1 MAAPE
6 APAPLPPVAP
16 AALAAAVPGRW
27 WVRWRREWTHS
38 LRFRFLALG
47 LMPLLVA
54 FPVVIAAL
62 VLVGGERSNSLL
74 QANVRSNLAGAHN
87 YLAQMKTQT
96 SVRLAQLVRSE
107 RLIDAVKNHQR
118 SRDIDQLLHTAAES
132 SGLDYLV
139 VATADGRV
147 LASST
152 GVALSNRLPDSYVI
166 RQARIGVANAAYE
179 RFGALELNA
188 LSPQFAQQVQGAPG
202 QPEPG
207 QGLLINAAAHFP
219 LSVDIPD
226 TILVGGMLLN
236 KNLSLIEHM
245 REIIYPVGTLPDDSE
260 GMTAIF
266 LDAQAIASS
275 RQHSNGTQP
284 PGLQA
289 PPEVL
294 RTVLQEQLPWFGT
307 HAVANESY
315 MLGYQVLTNGDG
327 AAVGMIGVGFPAAP
341 YQRMALVLLALV
353 SGLLALSMLAI
364 SVLFLRAGRELTQ
377 RLQAMGDTMN
387 AVRQGQR
394 QARLALPGERDELAR
409 LGQDFNDL
417 LNTIAE
423 QEAQQQAAQRTIA
436 DEAARRRVLFEQ
448 ARDGVV
454 IIDTQ
459 GHVVECNTSGAAML
473 GYSTAELCHR
483 RWHDWDA
490 QHSPAQ
496 IDELLHNVGPQGR
509 FLETLHRRQDG
520 STYTA
525 EVSLSRAEWAGQTL
539 VFALHRDISQRK
551 AVEEEL
557 ERYRQ
562 NLERLVQERTRALNE
577 LNADLEHMVD
587 VRTAQLAAANAAKS
601 EFLANM
607 SHEIRTPMNAVLG
620 LAQLLLDMEL
630 APKQRDYMHKIH
642 QAATTLLGVLND
654 ILDYSKI
661 EAGYLRVET
670 VPLRLDEVLRNSV
683 TLFENRAA
691 EKRLQLDWQIEPQV
705 PLLLEGDPLRL
716 GQVLN
721 NLIGNAIKFTAR
733 GSVQVQVALAQNL
746 AQAVLLKVVVRDTGI
761 GLTPEQVG
769 GIFEAFQQA
778 DASTTRK
785 YGGTGLGLSISK
797 RLVELMGGEM
807 GVESEAGQ
815 GSRFWFTVRLGLCAP
830 SLAAPGATD
839 RDATWLPGG
848 SAPAWS
854 EVVAT
859 TAPIRGARVLLVDD
873 NATNRLVAS
882 EYLDKMG
889 LRVQQAYNGLSA
901 LELATQ
907 QPFDAILMDLHMNGM
922 DGFAAA
928 RAIRA
933 HPVGHDV
940 PIIAL
945 SAAALQ
951 RDVAASQA
959 AGMNAHLPK
968 PINALQLA
976 RALVQWIAPRSADA
990 PATLPAPGVADGP
1003 AAPSTSAASATAA
1016 GPAPAARVAAP
1027 FQLPGLDVVRAV
1039 AALDHDWGRL
1049 RRVLLSFYRDC
1060 APLPAALDAALQQR
1074 HWAEAVRHVHSVKGL
1089 APVIGAGALQQV
1101 AQRLEA
1107 ELEQQQASLYPD
1119 FVRLLQQALA
1129 AIAPLVQD
1137 DARAQARPA
1146 PDSASAPLRTIEVDA
1161 LLQRLR
1167 ALAPLLAGGQVKACG
1182 LSAEI
1187 AALVAGTDWQQPYA
1201 PVAQAIEQLD
1211 FKTARQHLYNLAD
1224 AQHWSLP

>member
-1 MAAPE
+1 MAFWPSSDRLCSTACPCGVPVVADLE
-6 APAPLPPVAP
+6 APAPLPPVV
-16 AALAAAVPGRW
+16 AVPVAGAVVGPWWARW
-27 WVRWRREWTHS
+27 HREWAHS

-87 YLAQMKTQT
+87 YLEQMKTQT

-107 RLIDAVKNHQR
+107 RLIYAVKNHQR

-139 VATADGRV
+139 VATAEGQV

-166 RQARIGVANAAYE
+166 RQARVGVANAAYE
-179 RFGALELNA
+179 RFDALELNA
-188 LSPQFAQQVQGAPG
+188 LSPQFAPRVQDAVDMPA
-202 QPEPG
+202 PG

-226 TILVGGMLLN
+226 TILVGGIVFN
-236 KNLSLIEHM
+236 KNLSLIEHL

-260 GMTAIF
+260 GVASIF
-266 LDAQAIASS
+266 LGAQMVASS
-275 RQHSNGTQP
+275 RQHSNGSQTLELQP
-284 PGLQA
+284 PQ
-289 PPEVL
+289 EVVG
-294 RTVLQEQLPWFGT
+294 TVLDEQARWFGT
-307 HAVANESY
+307 HSVAGHNY
-315 MLGYQVLTNGDG
+315 MLGYQALTNGDG
-327 AAVGMIGVGFPAAP
+327 EAVGMISVGFPAAP

-353 SGLLALSMLAI
+353 SGLLALTMLAI

-387 AVRQGQR
+387 AVRRGER
-394 QARLALPGERDELAR
+394 QARLVLPGDRDELAQ

-423 QEAQQQAAQRTIA
+423 QQAQQQAAQRTIA

-459 GHVVECNTSGAAML
+459 GQVVECNSSGAAML
-473 GYSTAELCHR
+473 GYTTDELRQC

-490 QHSPAQ
+490 QHSLAQ

-509 FLETLHRRQDG
+509 FLETLHRRKDG

-630 APKQRDYMHKIH
+630 APKQRDYLHKIH

-661 EAGYLRVET
+661 EAGYLRVEM
-670 VPLRLDEVLRNSV
+670 VPMRLDEVLRNSV
-683 TLFENRAA
+683 TLFEARAT
-691 EKRLQLDWQIEPQV
+691 EKQLQLDWHIEPQV

-733 GSVQVQVALAQNL
+733 GSVQVVVSCAQTL
-746 AQAVLLKVVVRDTGI
+746 PQAVLLKVVVRDTGI
-761 GLTPEQVG
+761 GLTAEQIS

-807 GVESEAGQ
+807 GVDSEAGQ
-815 GSRFWFTVRLGLCAP
+815 GSRFWFTVRLGVCAP
-830 SLAAPGATD
+830 SLLVPTGGRPDSAE
-839 RDATWLPGG
+839 LPGG
-848 SAPAWS
+848 RAPAWT

-889 LRVQQAYNGLSA
+889 LLVQQAYNGISA
-901 LELATQ
+901 VEMATQ

-933 HPVGHDV
+933 HPAGQHV

-976 RALVQWIAPRSADA
+976 RALVQWIAPRSTIA
-990 PATLPAPGVADGP
+990 PLAEPQPPADG
-1003 AAPSTSAASATAA
+1003 AA
-1016 GPAPAARVAAP
+1016 VVAP
-1027 FQLPGLDVVRAV
+1027 FQLPGLDLVRAQ
-1039 AALDHDWGRL
+1039 AALDHDWARL

-1060 APLPAALDAALQQR
+1060 VTLPAALDEALQHQQ
-1074 HWAEAVRHVHSVKGL
+1074 WGDAVRYVHSVKGL
-1089 APVIGAGALQQV
+1089 APVVGATALQQV

-1107 ELEQQQASLYPD
+1107 ELQQQQAHTYPD
-1119 FVRLLQQALA
+1119 FVRLLQQALT
-1129 AIAPLVQD
+1129 AIAPLVQA
-1137 DARAQARPA
+1137 DARTDATPA
-1146 PDSASAPLRTIEVDA
+1146 PSAAPLRAIA
-1161 LLQRLR
+1161 LDELLTRLCALQ
-1167 ALAPLLAGGQVKACG
+1167 PLLASGQVKACG
-1182 LSAEI
+1182 LSTEI
-1187 AALVAGTDWQQPYA
+1187 ALLVAGTEWQQPYA
-1201 PVAQAIEQLD
+1201 PVAQAIERLD
-1211 FKTARQHLYNLAD
+1211 FKAARQHLHNLAH
-1224 AQHWSLP
+1224 AQHWSLS